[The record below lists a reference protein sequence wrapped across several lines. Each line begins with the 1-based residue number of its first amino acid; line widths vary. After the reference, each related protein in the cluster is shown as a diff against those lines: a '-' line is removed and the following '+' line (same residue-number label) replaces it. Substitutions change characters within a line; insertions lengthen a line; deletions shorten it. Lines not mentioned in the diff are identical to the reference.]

1 MLYLCSNQQF
11 FYHPL
16 KNSELRMK
24 TALGALSLILLITL
38 STTSVAQTRRRGT
51 TMRKTPTPAATPKT
65 VPAAAQPQ
73 PTAPPVTTPSVTT
86 PRPPINVVELNG
98 QTISTADL
106 DPAVRQQLDQV
117 EEKIIAAK
125 REILDLQTN
134 TILLQVEANRR
145 RIDTHRL
152 YETEVTKRIPV
163 PTAAQIKTLLDA
175 QGAQLQGT
183 DPATANQQAAA
194 YLQAESEAKLADDLV
209 ARLRKTIPVVMG
221 ADVNTSNLNNE
232 AIVATIGGQPLKAGV
247 INERFK
253 PVVYQMRIQAYELM
267 RQQAEQTVNNMLLLD
282 EARRR
287 QVGPEEIIRK
297 EVSDK
302 VRPPT
307 EAEVT
312 KFYEDNKSRING
324 DLNTV
329 RNQIATYLQEQT
341 RNRLEDELSARLQKS
356 ANIRWLITEPPQP
369 VQNISVDD
377 DPAKGPANAPVTIVE
392 FTDFQCPACAAMH
405 PVIEE
410 VLKSYG
416 DRVRFVVRDFPLD
429 RHENARKAAEAA
441 NAANAQGKFFEY
453 IAILFKRQNA
463 LDVPSLKKYASEI
476 GLDRARFDAALDRS
490 MYQAEVK
497 RDIEDGEM
505 YGVGVT
511 PTIFVNGVQ
520 LRNLSPEGLKA
531 AIDRATATPK

>member
-1 MLYLCSNQQF
+1 LLYLCSNQQF

-51 TMRKTPTPAATPKT
+51 TTRKTPTPAATPKT

-73 PTAPPVTTPSVTT
+73 PTAPPVTTPPVTT

-106 DPAVRQQLDQV
+106 EPTVRQQLDQV
-117 EEKIIAAK
+117 EDKILAAK
-125 REILDLQTN
+125 REILDLQIN

-221 ADVNTSNLNNE
+221 ADVNTPNLNNE
-232 AIVATIGGQPLKAGV
+232 AVVATIGGQPLKAGV

-267 RQQAEQTVNNMLLLD
+267 RQQAEQRVNNMLLLD

-329 RNQIATYLQEQT
+329 RNQIATYLQEQI

-356 ANIRWLITEPPQP
+356 ANIRWVITEPPQP

-476 GLDRARFDAALDRS
+476 GLDRARFDAALDRGT
-490 MYQAEVK
+490 YQAEVK

-520 LRNLSPEGLKA
+520 LRNLSQEGLKA
-531 AIDRATATPK
+531 AIDRAAATPK

>member
-1 MLYLCSNQQF
+1 
-11 FYHPL
+11 
-16 KNSELRMK
+16 MK